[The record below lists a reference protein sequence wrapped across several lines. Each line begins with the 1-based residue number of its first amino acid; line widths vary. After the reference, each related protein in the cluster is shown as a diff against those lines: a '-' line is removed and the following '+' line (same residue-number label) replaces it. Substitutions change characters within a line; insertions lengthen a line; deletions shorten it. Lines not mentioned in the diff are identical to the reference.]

1 MILKGFSAMICQF
14 SFKNFLSYKDE
25 TVFDFQAAA
34 IPELSSSLIR
44 REKASDLLSV
54 GVVYG
59 PNGGGKTN
67 LLKAFACLVS
77 TVVKPVADLGKA
89 RESLILQLNVP
100 CVPFLLNDDSKNES
114 SEFQVFFRTNGNE
127 YQYNLAIINE
137 EIFSESLLWRTIGGK
152 RTGVVFER
160 EANEITLG
168 ASINKVSVN
177 KQVNPKL
184 PYLSFLAIN
193 YDFPMISEVIT
204 WFESCIVQSYANP
217 FVDSRV
223 MFVNEDAGKR
233 SLIRALNDLDIDIA
247 DYRFSDDMKQL
258 YTIRKV
264 NDKLYELPFE
274 FESDGTRK
282 LLASLSVILIALRQG
297 RFVVIDELDAKLH
310 PKLLRYII
318 KLFHDTEINTNGAQL
333 LFSSHDL
340 TTMKNDVF
348 RRDEIWFAC
357 ENESHESGIYSLYDI
372 RDENDKHVNNTAAY
386 DKQYLEGRYGAD
398 PYLQNILGGEWNEL
412 KAD

>member
-1 MILKGFSAMICQF
+1 MICQF
-14 SFKNFLSYKDE
+14 SFKNFMSYKEE

-34 IPELSSSLIR
+34 IPELSDSLIV
-44 REKASDLLSV
+44 REKATNLLSV

-67 LLKAFACLVS
+67 LLKAISCLIT
-77 TVVKPVADLGKA
+77 TVVKPVVELGKA
-89 RESLILQLNVP
+89 RESAFFQMDVSCI
-100 CVPFLLNDDSKNES
+100 PFLLDDDSKSEPT
-114 SEFQVFFRTNGNE
+114 EFQVFFRVSNKE
-127 YQYNLAIINE
+127 YQYYLAVME
-137 EIFSESLLWRTIGGK
+137 DEIVSESLLWRTVGGK
-152 RTGVVFER
+152 KTGVVFKR
-160 EANEITLG
+160 EPNQIKLG
-168 ASINKVSVN
+168 ASIKKTSVN
-177 KQVNPKL
+177 TQVNHKM

-193 YDFPMISEVIT
+193 YDFPIITEVIS

-217 FVDSRV
+217 IVDSRV
-223 MFVNEDAGKR
+223 FVTDVESKKR
-233 SLIRALNDLDIDIA
+233 ALIQALNDIDIDIV
-247 DYRFSDDMKQL
+247 DYKFSEEEKKL

-264 NDKLYELPFE
+264 NDKLYELPFIY
-274 FESDGTRK
+274 ESDGTRK
-282 LLASLSVILIALRQG
+282 VLASLPMILLALRQG
-297 RFVVIDELDAKLH
+297 RFVIIDELDAKLH

-318 KLFHDTEINTNGAQL
+318 KLFHDPEINRNGAQL

-348 RRDEIWFAC
+348 RRDEIWFAY
-357 ENESHESGIYSLYDI
+357 ENDNHESNIYSLYDI

-412 KAD
+412 EAD

>member
-1 MILKGFSAMICQF
+1 MICQF

-89 RESLILQLNVP
+89 RESLILQLGVP
-100 CVPFLLNDDSKNES
+100 GIPFLLDDDSKNES
-114 SEFQVFFRTNGNE
+114 TEFQVFFRTNGNE
-127 YQYNLAIINE
+127 YQYNLAILNE
-137 EIFSESLLWRTIGGK
+137 EIFSESLLWRTVGGK

-204 WFESCIVQSYANP
+204 WFESCIIQSYANP

-223 MFVNEDAGKR
+223 MVVNEDVGKR

>member
-1 MILKGFSAMICQF
+1 MICQF
-14 SFKNFLSYKDE
+14 SFKNFMSYKEE

-34 IPELSSSLIR
+34 IPELSDSLIV
-44 REKASDLLSV
+44 REKATNLLSV

-67 LLKAFACLVS
+67 LLKAISCLIT
-77 TVVKPVADLGKA
+77 TVVKPVVELGKA
-89 RESLILQLNVP
+89 RESAFFQMDVSCI
-100 CVPFLLNDDSKNES
+100 PFLLDDDSKSEPT
-114 SEFQVFFRTNGNE
+114 EFQVFFRVSNKE
-127 YQYNLAIINE
+127 YQYYLAVME
-137 EIFSESLLWRTIGGK
+137 DEIVSESLLWRTVGGK
-152 RTGVVFER
+152 KTGVVFKR
-160 EANEITLG
+160 EPNQIKLG
-168 ASINKVSVN
+168 ASIKKTSVN
-177 KQVNPKL
+177 TQVNHKM

-193 YDFPMISEVIT
+193 YDFPIITEVIS

-217 FVDSRV
+217 IVDSRV
-223 MFVNEDAGKR
+223 FVTDVESRKR
-233 SLIRALNDLDIDIA
+233 ALIQALNDIDIDIV
-247 DYRFSDDMKQL
+247 DYKFSEEEKKL

-264 NDKLYELPFE
+264 NDKLYELPFIY
-274 FESDGTRK
+274 ESDGTRK
-282 LLASLSVILIALRQG
+282 VLASLPMILLALRQG
-297 RFVVIDELDAKLH
+297 RFVIIDELDAKLH

-318 KLFHDTEINTNGAQL
+318 KLFHDPEINRNGAQL

-348 RRDEIWFAC
+348 RRDEIWFAY
-357 ENESHESGIYSLYDI
+357 ENDNHESNIYSLYDI

-412 KAD
+412 EAD